1 MDEVERTYG
10 NHGRWYPV
18 SVTVCSVCV
27 SGERIV
33 LGVTH
38 ISVFE
43 VLGSVMLHAHLS
55 VKEEEEEKSNVSIDS
70 NDTAERHGAR
80 ARVPTRRHVRS
91 RSVKARGTLAPHSGH
106 FLSSRP
112 KK

>member
-55 VKEEEEEKSNVSIDS
+55 VKEEEEKKSNVSIDS

-80 ARVPTRRHVRS
+80 ARVPTR
-91 RSVKARGTLAPHSGH
+91 AA
-106 FLSSRP
+106 RP
-112 KK
+112 KQKREGERDPCASQRTFSLI